1 MAGMTMHDVNAL
13 ARLLQIV
20 TLQQERALA
29 SFHRVD
35 IKRRGVEA
43 AIRALQA
50 RTPRVPAE
58 IAEAQAVNRW
68 QIWQQ
73 ARLKSLEDELA
84 CIQVSWDDLRNKAQQ
99 AQARKQIVEEMISR
113 NRIAR
118 DRAKARRAIWDQ
130 AVFTRPAAQCR
141 R

>member
-1 MAGMTMHDVNAL
+1 MHDVNAL

-29 SFHRVD
+29 SFHRID
-35 IKRRGVEA
+35 IRRRGVEA
-43 AIRALQA
+43 AICALQT
-50 RTPRVPAE
+50 RTLRVPAE
-58 IAEAQAVNRW
+58 IAEAQAADRW

-73 ARLKSLEDELA
+73 ASLKSLEDELA

-99 AQARKQIVEEMISR
+99 AQARKQIVEKLISR
-113 NRIAR
+113 NRAALERAR
-118 DRAKARRAIWDQ
+118 ARRAIWDQ
-130 AVFTRPAAQCR
+130 AVFRRPAAQCR